1 MSQNNVYG
9 SIPSA
14 EEVDKKVYA
23 NGNSSYENTG
33 NSATSSKEDSD
44 ATPNA
49 QDTTGL
55 NVTTDAQTKAK
66 KFEFKNLQGELEL
79 TPTMKNFNIVRGST
93 IHLTGVGKYLSG
105 FYFVTARTVSVSSS
119 GALTIKLKVVK
130 TKFGD
135 SLKGEKPLPEVKT
148 IDTMGSVDGG
158 SADGGSSSSSSYSDS
173 YGGSSSSDV
182 GAGDSSPTYSDGTPV
197 GGGNSDD
204 EDRINVSY

>member
-1 MSQNNVYG
+1 MSQNNVYNF
-9 SIPSA
+9 IPSA
-14 EEVDKKVYA
+14 EEADKKAYA
-23 NGNSSYENTG
+23 NDNGSSGNKAVTPKE
-33 NSATSSKEDSD
+33 EDSD
-44 ATPNA
+44 TPNA

-55 NVTTDAQTKAK
+55 NVKTDAKTKAK

-79 TPTMKNFNIVRGST
+79 TPTLKNFSIVRGST
-93 IHLTGVGKYLSG
+93 IHLTGVGRYLSG
-105 FYFVTARTVSVSSS
+105 FYFVTARTISVSNS

-158 SADGGSSSSSSYSDS
+158 SVDGESSSIGSSSS
-173 YGGSSSSDV
+173 SSSSDV
-182 GAGDSSPTYSDGTPV
+182 GAEESSHTYSDGTPV

>member
-1 MSQNNVYG
+1 MSQNNVYNF
-9 SIPSA
+9 IPSA
-14 EEVDKKVYA
+14 EEADKKTYA
-23 NGNSSYENTG
+23 NDSGSSVNRAVTP
-33 NSATSSKEDSD
+33 KEDDSD
-44 ATPNA
+44 TPNA

-55 NVTTDAQTKAK
+55 NVKTDAKTKAK

-79 TPTMKNFNIVRGST
+79 TPTLKNFNIVRGST

-105 FYFVTARTVSVSSS
+105 FYFVTARTISVSNG

-158 SADGGSSSSSSYSDS
+158 SSSSSSYSDS

-182 GAGDSSPTYSDGTPV
+182 WAGDSSPTYSDGTPV

>member
-1 MSQNNVYG
+1 MSQNNVYNF
-9 SIPSA
+9 IPSA
-14 EEVDKKVYA
+14 EEADKKAYA
-23 NGNSSYENTG
+23 NDNGSSGNKAVTPKE
-33 NSATSSKEDSD
+33 EDSD
-44 ATPNA
+44 TPNA

-55 NVTTDAQTKAK
+55 NVKTDAKTKAK

-79 TPTMKNFNIVRGST
+79 TPTLKNFNIVRGST

-105 FYFVTARTVSVSSS
+105 FYFVTARTISVSSS

-148 IDTMGSVDGG
+148 IDTMESVDGE
-158 SADGGSSSSSSYSDS
+158 SSSSGSSSS
-173 YGGSSSSDV
+173 SSSSDV
-182 GAGDSSPTYSDGTPV
+182 GAEEPSHTYSDGTPV

>member
-1 MSQNNVYG
+1 MSQNNVYNF
-9 SIPSA
+9 IPSA
-14 EEVDKKVYA
+14 EEADKKAYA
-23 NGNSSYENTG
+23 NDNGSSDNKAVTPKE
-33 NSATSSKEDSD
+33 EDSD
-44 ATPNA
+44 TPNA

-55 NVTTDAQTKAK
+55 NVKTDAKTKAK

-79 TPTMKNFNIVRGST
+79 TPTLKNFSIVRGST

-105 FYFVTARTVSVSSS
+105 FYFVTARTISVSNS

-158 SADGGSSSSSSYSDS
+158 SADGESSSSGSSSSSSF
-173 YGGSSSSDV
+173 SDV
-182 GAGDSSPTYSDGTPV
+182 GAEESSHTYSDGTPV

>member
-1 MSQNNVYG
+1 MSQNNVYNF
-9 SIPSA
+9 IPSA
-14 EEVDKKVYA
+14 EEDDKKAYA
-23 NGNSSYENTG
+23 NDSGSSGNKAVTPKE
-33 NSATSSKEDSD
+33 EDSD
-44 ATPNA
+44 TPNA

-55 NVTTDAQTKAK
+55 NVKTDAKTKAK

-79 TPTMKNFNIVRGST
+79 TPTLKNFSIVRGST

-105 FYFVTARTVSVSSS
+105 FYFVTARTISVSNS

-158 SADGGSSSSSSYSDS
+158 NVDGGSSSSGSSSS
-173 YGGSSSSDV
+173 PSSSDV
-182 GAGDSSPTYSDGTPV
+182 GTEESSHTYSDGTLV

>member
-1 MSQNNVYG
+1 MSQNNVYNF
-9 SIPSA
+9 IQSA
-14 EEVDKKVYA
+14 EEADKKVYA
-23 NGNSSYENTG
+23 NDSSS
-33 NSATSSKEDSD
+33 SANKIETPKEEDSN
-44 ATPNA
+44 TPNA
-49 QDTTGL
+49 QDTTGI

-93 IHLTGVGKYLSG
+93 IHLSGVGKYLSG
-105 FYFVTARTVSVSSS
+105 FYSVTARTVSVSSG

-158 SADGGSSSSSSYSDS
+158 SSGSYDSSSSSNTGAEESPHTYSGGTPAE
-173 YGGSSSSDV
+173 GGSS
-182 GAGDSSPTYSDGTPV
+182 
-197 GGGNSDD
+197 
-204 EDRINVSY
+204 DRIDFSY

>member
-1 MSQNNVYG
+1 MSQNNVYTF
-9 SIPSA
+9 IPSA

-23 NGNSSYENTG
+23 NGNSSSENTG
-33 NSATSSKEDSD
+33 NSATSSKEDSN

-79 TPTMKNFNIVRGST
+79 TPTLKNFNIVRGST

-105 FYFVTARTVSVSSS
+105 FYFVTARTVSVSNG

-158 SADGGSSSSSSYSDS
+158 SADEGSSSSGSYS
-173 YGGSSSSDV
+173 GSSSSDV
-182 GAGDSSPTYSDGTPV
+182 GVGDSSPTYSDGTPV
-197 GGGNSDD
+197 GGGNSGDD
-204 EDRINVSY
+204 EERVDVSY

>member
-1 MSQNNVYG
+1 MSQNNVYNF
-9 SIPSA
+9 IPSA
-14 EEVDKKVYA
+14 EEADKKVYA
-23 NGNSSYENTG
+23 NYNGSSDNKA
-33 NSATSSKEDSD
+33 ATPKEEDSD
-44 ATPNA
+44 TPNA

-55 NVTTDAQTKAK
+55 NVKTDAKTKAK

-79 TPTMKNFNIVRGST
+79 TPTLKNFSIVRGST

-105 FYFVTARTVSVSSS
+105 FYFVTARTISVSNS

-158 SADGGSSSSSSYSDS
+158 SADGESSSSGSSSI
-173 YGGSSSSDV
+173 SSSSDV
-182 GAGDSSPTYSDGTPV
+182 GAEESSHTYSDGTPV

>member
-1 MSQNNVYG
+1 MSQNNVYNF
-9 SIPSA
+9 IPSA
-14 EEVDKKVYA
+14 EEADKKAYA
-23 NGNSSYENTG
+23 NDNGSSGNKAVTPKE
-33 NSATSSKEDSD
+33 EDSD
-44 ATPNA
+44 TPNA

-55 NVTTDAQTKAK
+55 NVKTDAKTKAK

-79 TPTMKNFNIVRGST
+79 TPTLKNFNIVRGST

-105 FYFVTARTVSVSSS
+105 FYFVTTRTISVSSS

-148 IDTMGSVDGG
+148 IDTMESVDGE
-158 SADGGSSSSSSYSDS
+158 SSSSGSSSS
-173 YGGSSSSDV
+173 SSSSDV
-182 GAGDSSPTYSDGTPV
+182 GAEEPSYTYSDGTPV

>member
-1 MSQNNVYG
+1 MSQNNVYNF
-9 SIPSA
+9 IPSA
-14 EEVDKKVYA
+14 GEADKKVYA
-23 NGNSSYENTG
+23 NGNSSSDNNG
-33 NSATSSKEDSD
+33 NSATPSEEDSD
-44 ATPNA
+44 TPNA

-55 NVTTDAQTKAK
+55 NVKTDAKTKAK

-79 TPTMKNFNIVRGST
+79 TPTLKNFSIVRGST

-158 SADGGSSSSSSYSDS
+158 SADDGSSSSSSY
-173 YGGSSSSDV
+173 GGSSFSDV

>member
-1 MSQNNVYG
+1 MSQNNVYNF
-9 SIPSA
+9 IPSA
-14 EEVDKKVYA
+14 EEADKKAYA
-23 NGNSSYENTG
+23 NDNGSSGNKAVTP
-33 NSATSSKEDSD
+33 KEEDYD
-44 ATPNA
+44 TPNA

-55 NVTTDAQTKAK
+55 NVKTDAETKAK

-79 TPTMKNFNIVRGST
+79 TPTLKNFSIVRGST

-105 FYFVTARTVSVSSS
+105 FYFVTARTISVSNS

-158 SADGGSSSSSSYSDS
+158 GSSGSYSSSSSSS
-173 YGGSSSSDV
+173 V
-182 GAGDSSPTYSDGTPV
+182 GAEESSPTYSDGTSV
-197 GGGNSDD
+197 GGGNSDS
-204 EDRINVSY
+204 EERIDVSY

>member
-1 MSQNNVYG
+1 MSQNNAYG

-14 EEVDKKVYA
+14 EEADKKVYA

-33 NSATSSKEDSD
+33 NSTTSSKEDSD

-79 TPTMKNFNIVRGST
+79 TPTLKNFSIVRGST

-105 FYFVTARTVSVSSS
+105 FYFVTARTISVSNG

-158 SADGGSSSSSSYSDS
+158 SADDGSFSSGSYN
-173 YGGSSSSDV
+173 GSSSSDV
-182 GAGDSSPTYSDGTPV
+182 GAEDSSPTYSDGTPV
-197 GGGNSDD
+197 GGGNSGD
-204 EDRINVSY
+204 EERTDVSY

>member
-1 MSQNNVYG
+1 MSQNNVYNF
-9 SIPSA
+9 IPSA
-14 EEVDKKVYA
+14 EEADKKAYA
-23 NGNSSYENTG
+23 NDSGSSDNKAVTPKE
-33 NSATSSKEDSD
+33 EDSD
-44 ATPNA
+44 TPNA

-55 NVTTDAQTKAK
+55 NVKTDAKTKAK

-79 TPTMKNFNIVRGST
+79 TPTLKNFSIVRGST

-105 FYFVTARTVSVSSS
+105 FYFVTARTISVSSS

-158 SADGGSSSSSSYSDS
+158 SSSSDSSSS
-173 YGGSSSSDV
+173 SSSSDV
-182 GAGDSSPTYSDGTPV
+182 GAEESSHTYSDGTPV
-197 GGGNSDD
+197 GGGNSD
-204 EDRINVSY
+204 EERIPTKYIKE

>member
-1 MSQNNVYG
+1 MSQNNVYNF
-9 SIPSA
+9 IPSA
-14 EEVDKKVYA
+14 EEADKKAYA
-23 NGNSSYENTG
+23 NDNGSSGNKSVTPKE
-33 NSATSSKEDSD
+33 EDSD
-44 ATPNA
+44 TPNA

-55 NVTTDAQTKAK
+55 NVKTDAKTKAK

-79 TPTMKNFNIVRGST
+79 TPTLKNFSIVRGST

-105 FYFVTARTVSVSSS
+105 FYFVTARTISVSNS

-158 SADGGSSSSSSYSDS
+158 STDGESSSSGSSSS
-173 YGGSSSSDV
+173 SSSSDV
-182 GAGDSSPTYSDGTPV
+182 GAEESSHTYSDGTPV

>member
-1 MSQNNVYG
+1 MSQNNVYNF
-9 SIPSA
+9 IPSA
-14 EEVDKKVYA
+14 GEADKKVYA
-23 NGNSSYENTG
+23 NGNSSSENNG
-33 NSATSSKEDSD
+33 NSATPSEEDSD
-44 ATPNA
+44 TPNA

-55 NVTTDAQTKAK
+55 NVKTDAKTKAK

-79 TPTMKNFNIVRGST
+79 TPTLKNFSIVRGST

-158 SADGGSSSSSSYSDS
+158 SVGGGSSSNGSYSS
-173 YGGSSSSDV
+173 SSSSDV
-182 GAGDSSPTYSDGTPV
+182 GAEEPSSTYSDGTPV
-197 GGGNSDD
+197 GGGNSD
-204 EDRINVSY
+204 EERIDVSY

>member
-1 MSQNNVYG
+1 MSQNNVYNF
-9 SIPSA
+9 IPSA
-14 EEVDKKVYA
+14 EEADKKTYA
-23 NGNSSYENTG
+23 NGNGSSDNKAVTPKE
-33 NSATSSKEDSD
+33 EDSD
-44 ATPNA
+44 TPNA

-55 NVTTDAQTKAK
+55 NVKTDAKTKAK

-79 TPTMKNFNIVRGST
+79 TPTLKNFSIVRGST

-105 FYFVTARTVSVSSS
+105 FYFVTARTISVSSS

-148 IDTMGSVDGG
+148 IDTMESV
-158 SADGGSSSSSSYSDS
+158 DGGSSSSGSSSS
-173 YGGSSSSDV
+173 SSSSDV
-182 GAGDSSPTYSDGTPV
+182 GAEESSHTYSDGTPV

>member
-1 MSQNNVYG
+1 MSQNNVYNF
-9 SIPSA
+9 IPSA
-14 EEVDKKVYA
+14 GEADKKVYA
-23 NGNSSYENTG
+23 NGNSSSDNNNG
-33 NSATSSKEDSD
+33 NSATPSEEDSD
-44 ATPNA
+44 TPNA

-55 NVTTDAQTKAK
+55 NVKTDAKTKAK

-79 TPTMKNFNIVRGST
+79 TPTLKNFSIVRGST

-158 SADGGSSSSSSYSDS
+158 SSSSGFSS
-173 YGGSSSSDV
+173 SSSSDV
-182 GAGDSSPTYSDGTPV
+182 GVEESSHTYSDGTPV

-204 EDRINVSY
+204 EERINVSY

>member
-9 SIPSA
+9 FIQSA
-14 EEVDKKVYA
+14 EEVDKKVYS
-23 NGNSSYENTG
+23 NSSSENS
-33 NSATSSKEDSD
+33 NSASSKENLDS
-44 ATPNA
+44 TPNA

-93 IHLTGVGKYLSG
+93 IHLSGVGKYLSG
-105 FYFVTARTVSVSSS
+105 FYFVTARTVSVSNG
-119 GALTIKLKVVK
+119 GALTIQLKVVK

-148 IDTMGSVDGG
+148 IDTMGSTDGE
-158 SADGGSSSSSSYSDS
+158 SSSSS
-173 YGGSSSSDV
+173 
-182 GAGDSSPTYSDGTPV
+182 
-197 GGGNSDD
+197 
-204 EDRINVSY
+204 

>member
-1 MSQNNVYG
+1 MSQNNVYNF
-9 SIPSA
+9 IPSA
-14 EEVDKKVYA
+14 EEADKKAYA
-23 NGNSSYENTG
+23 NDSSSSGNANNPAPPSEG
-33 NSATSSKEDSD
+33 DSD
-44 ATPNA
+44 TPNA

-55 NVTTDAQTKAK
+55 NVTTDAKTKAK

-79 TPTMKNFNIVRGST
+79 TPTLKNFNIVRGST

-158 SADGGSSSSSSYSDS
+158 SSSS
-173 YGGSSSSDV
+173 SSSSDV
-182 GAGDSSPTYSDGTPV
+182 GAEESSHTYSDGTPV
-197 GGGNSDD
+197 GGGNSDN
-204 EDRINVSY
+204 EERIPTKY